1 MSEQDNKQVVQAI
14 FESFGRGDIEGVLG
28 HLSETVVW
36 SAPGPSDV
44 SYYGERR
51 GHSGAAEFFQ
61 QLGSNVTFESF
72 EPGEFIA
79 EGDNVVVLG
88 RERGR
93 VNATG
98 KTFDNHWAL
107 VFTIRDGK
115 VTDFKLY
122 ENTAAVAE
130 AFR

>member
-14 FESFGRGDIEGVLG
+14 FESFGRGDIEGVLR
-28 HLSETVVW
+28 HLSEEVVW
-36 SAPGPSDV
+36 SAPGSSDV
-44 SYYGERR
+44 PYYGERR
-51 GHSGAAEFFQ
+51 GHKGAAEFFQ

-72 EPGEFIA
+72 EPTVFIA

-98 KTFDNHWAL
+98 KTYDNDWAL
-107 VFTIRDGK
+107 VFTFLAAK
-115 VTDFKLY
+115 VAYFKLY
-122 ENTAAVAE
+122 ENTSAVAE